1 LVPNEG
7 ESTPTGSLLT
17 PSSSATNLGSFFEN
31 EDALDV
37 DMLLAVGE
45 GAVEKKRGPRGG
57 EDFKIREALIRADFW
72 LLWVVNFLGVGA
84 GVTVLNNLAQI
95 GVAFGLEDTTILLT
109 LFSFC
114 NFVGR
119 LGSGAISE
127 HFVRSGHYL
136 NIKY

>member
-45 GAVEKKRGPRGG
+45 GAVEKKRWPRGG
-57 EDFKIREALIRADFW
+57 EDFKIREALMRANFW

-114 NFVGR
+114 NFVGH

>member
-1 LVPNEG
+1 
-7 ESTPTGSLLT
+7 
-17 PSSSATNLGSFFEN
+17 
-31 EDALDV
+31 
-37 DMLLAVGE
+37 MRRAVGE